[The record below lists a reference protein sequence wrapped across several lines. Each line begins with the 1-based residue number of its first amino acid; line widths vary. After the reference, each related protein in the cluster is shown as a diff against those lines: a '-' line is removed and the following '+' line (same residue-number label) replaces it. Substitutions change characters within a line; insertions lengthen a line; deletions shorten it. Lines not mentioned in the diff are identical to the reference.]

1 MLISNF
7 KIGQLE
13 LRNLKPGED
22 NLNNYL
28 DWMKNEK
35 NNFIESVR
43 PSWNLQELSNF
54 VEKCN
59 SSDSCVLLGIFEG
72 ATHIGNIKIDQID
85 SGSKSAWIG
94 ILIGSFAHRG
104 IGIGNAVISQVTK
117 KFYENL
123 QIENFFL
130 GVDKQNIV
138 AIKSYKK
145 SGFSYFR
152 DHEKLDAIIMH
163 KKEGRLLA

>member
-1 MLISNF
+1 MLIGNF

-28 DWMKNEK
+28 NWMKNEK

-59 SSDSCVLLGIFEG
+59 SSDSCVLLGVFL
-72 ATHIGNIKIDQID
+72 KVLP
-85 SGSKSAWIG
+85 
-94 ILIGSFAHRG
+94 ILE
-104 IGIGNAVISQVTK
+104 T
-117 KFYENL
+117 L
-123 QIENFFL
+123 
-130 GVDKQNIV
+130 
-138 AIKSYKK
+138 
-145 SGFSYFR
+145 
-152 DHEKLDAIIMH
+152 KLI
-163 KKEGRLLA
+163 RLTQAQCLPGLEYY